1 MGNFSSNSSACCIPL
16 DDSFMVDDNTITT
29 KRTFRKANKTDRKKL
44 NKLFTTEER
53 LAMRNDECAPDAR
66 KIDTEFSFSS
76 ISSKSS
82 SVNGDPMSSRSKHNY
97 HEMDE
102 TRNDIAEC
110 CNSTHKE
117 LRVDASNESADDILN
132 EYYDD
137 SDVQIR
143 GRQGGGGRRE

>member
-16 DDSFMVDDNTITT
+16 DDSFMVDDNTIVT
-29 KRTFRKANKTDRKKL
+29 KGTFRQACKSQKMKKL
-44 NKLFTTEER
+44 NKLLTREER
-53 LAMRNDECAPDAR
+53 LAMKSDECAPSAR

-82 SVNGDPMSSRSKHNY
+82 SVNGDSMSSRSKHNH
-97 HEMDE
+97 HEIDE

-117 LRVDASNESADDILN
+117 LRIDASNESADDILN

-137 SDVQIR
+137 SDFQIR
-143 GRQGGGGRRE
+143 GGSGRRE